1 VRDVTRIATIGTV
14 YRHSSKTTRAVATA
28 FALIMF
34 AGQSAADALTDHDNG
49 PLTGLFGLPDS
60 TEGGVLVGRG
70 LTDWGSSLIVA
81 SHNVSDSRGAEQL
94 RVDGETSRLAFTF
107 GYGLTDNIDFGIEVP
122 YLWHQSGSLDSLID
136 TWHDV
141 FGFPGGS
148 RRSREQDQLEFF
160 YADSPSAP
168 IRLTENTDG
177 IGDIRLLA
185 GWKLSKTEN
194 RSAALRFGIKLP
206 TGDSDKFLGSGGA
219 DLSVGLAVDASALW
233 GNQKLDGFYRAN
245 VTYLGTPELLE
256 TRYKELVGQLSFG
269 LSYGIHRS
277 VDLGLQSLVRS
288 AVYDSTIESLGD
300 TSMSLAFGATFRVSD
315 HHHLVLSVREDVNPG
330 TAPDVSFQIAFGYA
344 AQ

>member
-1 VRDVTRIATIGTV
+1 
-14 YRHSSKTTRAVATA
+14 
-28 FALIMF
+28 MF

-70 LTDWGSSLIVA
+70 LTDCGSSLIVA